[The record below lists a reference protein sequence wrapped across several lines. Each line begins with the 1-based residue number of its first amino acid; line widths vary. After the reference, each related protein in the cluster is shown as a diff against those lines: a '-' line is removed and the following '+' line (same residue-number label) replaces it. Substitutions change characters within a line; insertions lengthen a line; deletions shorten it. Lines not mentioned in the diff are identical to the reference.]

1 MFVNMESLKTE
12 LHCHN
17 IFSNGHVGILEPIH
31 DCSVTISQQ
40 LEQAHMEGLDV
51 LFVTNHNTIDGY
63 EQMLEYK
70 KNHWKFDTLNVYPAE
85 EVTTDNE
92 SHVLVYGIDHAIKPG
107 LSLHEILD
115 EAKKQNAVTIAP
127 HPFSLMDALRED
139 SVHCDLFEVFNSSN
153 VDIYSNIKAKKFSEE
168 KNLHLVA
175 GSDSHVK
182 STIGRCTNLIHSEN
196 KLDDIIHA
204 MRHNQIKINTTGYVQ
219 PREVLEHI
227 RYKIEN
233 SKNYIDI
240 HVSEF
245 YPRSSW
251 AFSLLYKLYM
261 LSPEG
266 VFCNALYRISISM
279 LKRISRKI
287 NFEGYN
293 PSIFRERDLGTIAK
307 MIF

>member
-1 MFVNMESLKTE
+1 MHIMESLKAE

-17 IFSNGHVGILEPIH
+17 IFSNGHVGYLEPIY
-31 DCSVTISQQ
+31 DCNVTIPQQ
-40 LEQAHMEGLDV
+40 LEQAYLAGLNV

-63 EQMLEYK
+63 RQMLEYK
-70 KNHWKFDTLNVYPAE
+70 KKYRKFDTLNVYPAE

-92 SHVLVYGIDHAIKPG
+92 SHVLVYGVDHAIKSG
-107 LSLHEILD
+107 LSLHEIVD
-115 EAKKQNAVTIAP
+115 EAKKQDAVTIAP

-139 SVHCDLFEVFNSSN
+139 SIHCDLFEVFNSSN
-153 VDIYSNIKAKKFSEE
+153 VDVYSNIKAKKFSEE
-168 KNLHLVA
+168 KNLHVVA

-182 STIGRCTNLIHSEN
+182 STIGRCTNLIYSEN

-204 MRHNQIKINTTGYVQ
+204 MKHNQTKINTTGYVQ
-219 PREVLEHI
+219 PQEVLEHI

-233 SKNYIDI
+233 SKNYIDW

-245 YPRSSW
+245 YPRSVW

-266 VFCNALYRISISM
+266 IFCKALLILGISM